1 MKFEIDHIDPT
12 WKKGREYQLVCGLN
26 LSINFCERTEKENRR
41 KSNRFLPW
49 RVAENELGGVP
60 VNFGDFCQF
69 LDPDTS
75 QWVLEE
81 FMGDW
86 WHEKTR
92 ELCGQHSGGVT
103 NVESGH
109 LKRISP
115 LGASKGGTINGKRM
129 FEESRGMFKPGT
141 VTREMRVKAGKRAAE
156 VTKETNTGVYG
167 IPVEVKRENG
177 VMTMAYRYEDPDHPE
192 LGQKAAPILVR
203 MQKSRGYPHQPSN
216 RVRVE

>member
-1 MKFEIDHIDPT
+1 
-12 WKKGREYQLVCGLN
+12 
-26 LSINFCERTEKENRR
+26 
-41 KSNRFLPW
+41 
-49 RVAENELGGVP
+49 
-60 VNFGDFCQF
+60 
-69 LDPDTS
+69 
-75 QWVLEE
+75 
-81 FMGDW
+81 MGDW

-115 LGASKGGTINGKRM
+115 LGASKGVTINGKRM